1 MKNTGGKHHQIFY
14 TITYWIRTI
23 TNVLFKPLLPPFKV
37 SFFNET
43 QIPSVSK
50 VKLFEFLRQKYSF
63 EFKVGPYFAFLLK
76 LNREHFLVFDLFL
89 RQPIWFL

>member
-1 MKNTGGKHHQIFY
+1 M
-14 TITYWIRTI
+14 YWIRTI

-63 EFKVGPYFAFLLK
+63 EFKVGPSFAFIEVEIFWSLTFFYDNQFVSYRNDGCK
-76 LNREHFLVFDLFL
+76 IGSF
-89 RQPIWFL
+89 